1 MTPSVG
7 AKQRLL
13 RRLAFEWQRAELA
26 VLGWL
31 GLEQQTSWNL
41 HLQISTQLRW
51 LSSRTGS
58 DGDEDGRRGEL
69 SVDCLFHP
77 HRRFRIQKPG
87 SYITPCSQAFATTI
101 ASLGYSLWSASMED
115 GALLVR
121 SIEIFVEQAL
131 LEIEVTHGARH
142 GNT

>member
-1 MTPSVG
+1 M
-7 AKQRLL
+7 
-13 RRLAFEWQRAELA
+13 A
-26 VLGWL
+26 VLGCL
-31 GLEQQTSWNL
+31 GLDQHLSWNL

-101 ASLGYSLWSASMED
+101 ASLGYSLWSGLRLRSVLDIRSICRKQFED
-115 GALLVR
+115 GVINTEFPGRSVR
-121 SIEIFVEQAL
+121 AVGRPNGVSKSRVDIGNGFISI
-131 LEIEVTHGARH
+131 
-142 GNT
+142 NY